1 MACLSIFWSVPTA
14 ILAGTA
20 AAGGI
25 ALVNSMGNLSGLV
38 SPYMLG
44 YIKDAPHSLSLGLH
58 SLAGLVVLGGI
69 LVLAFAPR
77 RSK

>member
-1 MACLSIFWSVPTA
+1 MVCLSIFWSVPTA

-20 AAGGI
+20 AAGGF
-25 ALVNSMGNLSGLV
+25 ALVNSMGNLSGFV
-38 SPYMLG
+38 APYMRG
-44 YIKDAPHSLSLGLH
+44 YVKDATHSLSLGQY